1 MRFQKCTETKHQQ
14 VLYIAVERGSQL
26 VCRKFKYST
35 KVCHGTYEQFI
46 LVSKSINQYFY

>member
-26 VCRKFKYST
+26 VRRKFKYST
-35 KVCHGTYEQFI
+35 KVCHATYEQFI
-46 LVSKSINQYFY
+46 LVLSL

>member
-1 MRFQKCTETKHQQ
+1 MRFQKSTETKHQQ

-26 VCRKFKYST
+26 VRRKFKYST

-46 LVSKSINQYFY
+46 LVSTPIN